1 MDASDQE
8 PVVPD
13 PDQLE
18 KLVPPTDQPERYQAI
33 AAMSVNRII
42 GDDGAIPWHLPSDF
56 RWFKEQT
63 MGGVLVMGRKTYEDH
78 ESALPGRLNVVITR
92 QADYRAAEGV
102 AVVHSLE
109 EAVALAHEREP
120 GKEVFVIGGVKFF
133 TEAFEAAQRVY
144 ETVVHT
150 TVEGGD
156 AVLPAFDFYD
166 WRTTVLQEHPAD
178 ARHEHAFT
186 VYRHER

>member
-1 MDASDQE
+1 MQHPKPHASRGTPSLNLIYARSE
-8 PVVPD
+8 NHV
-13 PDQLE
+13 
-18 KLVPPTDQPERYQAI
+18 
-33 AAMSVNRII
+33 I
-42 GDDGAIPWHLPSDF
+42 GKDGHIPWRLPDDF
-56 RWFKEQT
+56 KHFKQTT
-63 MGGVLVMGRKTYEDH
+63 MGCPILMGRKTYEDH

-92 QADYRAAEGV
+92 QAEYQAAEGV